1 LNYEEISEKV
11 LKVRQVKPMTIF
23 VNLQNKQ
30 YFKKLPNKTYTL
42 VEKIEQ
48 I

>member
-1 LNYEEISEKV
+1 
-11 LKVRQVKPMTIF
+11 MTIF

-42 VEKIEQ
+42 VENIGKIEQ

>member
-1 LNYEEISEKV
+1 
-11 LKVRQVKPMTIF
+11 MTIF

-42 VEKIEQ
+42 VENIENRANLN
-48 I
+48 